1 MSNQVEQGIGWR
13 WPLWGIGAG
22 AFGYVGHL
30 LTMTDVTEEQRAT
43 GAAVIA
49 ELERGPY
56 HIGVAAGL
64 LAVFC
69 LLVFAAGFRRW
80 GSKNAPASIAADVA
94 SLGVVAS
101 AGAMIV
107 GYGVKGMLAIYL
119 PGGINE
125 NTFSADALLTLFM
138 IDDLVPFIA
147 WYGVAMAAV
156 AVSWV
161 SLRERALPSWIGI
174 VSLISVLPPL
184 AMLILTGLPGFPGV
198 ISPLWVII
206 IGVGMTLWLRR
217 APVRVSRESPA
228 PAAA

>member
-1 MSNQVEQGIGWR
+1 LLGY
-13 WPLWGIGAG
+13 AG
-22 AFGYVGHL
+22 HV
-30 LTMTDVTEEQRAT
+30 LTATSVTEEQRAT

-56 HIGVAAGL
+56 HIGVVAGL
-64 LAVFC
+64 FAVFC
-69 LLVFAAGFRRW
+69 LLVFAAGWRRW
-80 GSKNAPASIAADVA
+80 VSEAAPASMAADVV
-94 SLGVVAS
+94 SLGIVAS

-125 NTFSADALLTLFM
+125 NTFPAETLLSLFA

-156 AVSWV
+156 AVSWL
-161 SLRERALPSWIGI
+161 SLRERALPAWIGI

-184 AMLILTGLPGFPGV
+184 AMLILTGLSGFPGI
-198 ISPLWVII
+198 ISPLWVVIM
-206 IGVGMTLWLRR
+206 GAGMTLRLRR
-217 APVRVSRESPA
+217 APVRAVSERLA
-228 PAAA
+228 PAAG